1 MGFLRGKET
10 PKRGSLTVKD
20 ILPGVLYSFE
30 IPILNISFPCG
41 NFFFCMC
48 ADTMGDVRNDR
59 RIRLTF

>member
-41 NFFFCMC
+41 NFFFFVC
-48 ADTMGDVRNDR
+48 VRILWEMFAMIGESD
-59 RIRLTF
+59 